1 MTSLPYPA
9 ALNKALAG
17 FQESG
22 PTHHNCAQ
30 TMIFFAALR
39 LGSPVEV
46 TQIAR
51 YLGGGIVRQGLTC
64 GVLTGT
70 ALALALGGSQLE
82 SDEDAARTTSG
93 QQDLQ
98 SLISDFVTE
107 FGASDCATL
116 TGCNL
121 LTPEGSEKFRESGA
135 GQRCEAMV
143 RWMMERLDQ
152 VLQKRV

>member
-9 ALNKALAG
+9 ALNKALAD
-17 FQESG
+17 SRVW
-22 PTHHNCAQ
+22 TNSLRRCAQ
-30 TMIFFAALR
+30 TAVFFAALR
-39 LGSPVEV
+39 PGSPVEV

-82 SDEDAARTTSG
+82 SDENAARTTSG

-121 LTPEGSEKFRESGA
+121 LTAEGAEKFRESGA
-135 GQRCEAMV
+135 GQKCEVMV
-143 RWMMERLDQ
+143 RWMMERLEQ